1 MHVLLVY
8 PTWWFC
14 LPAPGVALR
23 LRRTGGIE
31 PLLTKIQRIGVVT
44 TYGSPRWLLWIVGWP
59 DRRMVNSAFRSLCAR
74 NCPLDWIALT
84 RMDTCSAQRRR
95 RFLALVRRRL
105 FRRQ

>member
-8 PTWWFC
+8 PNWWFG

-44 TYGSPRWLLWIVGWP
+44 TYGSPRWLLLAGRTGVWSIV
-59 DRRMVNSAFRSLCAR
+59 RSGRYAPGIAR
-74 NCPLDWIALT
+74 STGLH
-84 RMDTCSAQRRR
+84 
-95 RFLALVRRRL
+95 
-105 FRRQ
+105 